1 MQLYY
6 HKTDGG
12 AEYYSTK
19 HIEGSE
25 EGAIDGVIMRTDGGE
40 IEIYS
45 DAIRAQG
52 LRLTITGGSDPQ
64 QQQAAIDAIRAAKT
78 DAEQIKAI
86 IAAFDLIPA
95 ERQPFILALMQGAG
109 VCTDFIDGTF

>member
-19 HIEGSE
+19 HIEGST
-25 EGAIDGVIMRTDGGE
+25 EGAAEGIILRTDGGE
-40 IEIYS
+40 IEIYA
-45 DAIRAQG
+45 DNIRAQG
-52 LRLTITGGSDPQ
+52 LQLVINGGNDPQ
-64 QQQAAIDAIRAAKT
+64 QQAALDAIRDAKT
-78 DAEQIKAI
+78 DAEKTRAI

-95 ERQPFILALMQGAG
+95 ERQPFILAIMQGAG
-109 VCTDFIDGTF
+109 ALTDFIDGTF